1 MTSSAI
7 ADAYERGHDDALD
20 EAMEDV
26 RVVLADHPEL
36 RHALE
41 RRLIARYSPAGRAE
55 SPVLGQTQ
63 TPAGAAPAG
72 REERE

>member
-1 MTSSAI
+1 VSATSEAH
-7 ADAYERGHDDALD
+7 DRGWDGALD
-20 EAMEDV
+20 VAVEILRD
-26 RVVLADHPEL
+26 VLADHPEL
-36 RHALE
+36 RHAAE

-63 TPAGAAPAG
+63 TPAGTAPAG